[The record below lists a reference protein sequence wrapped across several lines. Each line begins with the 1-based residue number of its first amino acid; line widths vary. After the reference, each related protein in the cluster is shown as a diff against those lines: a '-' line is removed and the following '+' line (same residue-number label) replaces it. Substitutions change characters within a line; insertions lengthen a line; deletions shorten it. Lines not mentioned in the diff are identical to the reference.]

1 MTNLPFPYII
11 IVRFISSPI
20 TMVENQTENHRFNK
34 RETLRK
40 FRQNLVS
47 PAWTLKLKIRKLK
60 YISVILLAL
69 LASCNRGT
77 HTPEYNKA
85 EQELDAAKA
94 ILDRAEENMKN
105 AEDYEDALNDVKE
118 AQERL
123 DEATK
128 KVNELHG
135 ELPHDQDTTP
145 SEGNGRDQR
154 FPR

>member
-1 MTNLPFPYII
+1 
-11 IVRFISSPI
+11 
-20 TMVENQTENHRFNK
+20 MVENKAESHRFNT

-40 FRQNLVS
+40 FRQKVVKD
-47 PAWTLKLKIRKLK
+47 PVATLKRKIRQLK
-60 YISVILLAL
+60 YVAL
-69 LASCNRGT
+69 IAITFSMASCSSHER
-77 HTPEYNKA
+77 HTPEYNQA
-85 EQELDAAKA
+85 QQELDAAKA

-135 ELPHDQDTTP
+135 QLPHDQDTTP